1 VGKIS
6 KLAISPADL
15 ATSSPMENV
24 MIPNSSNATTTE
36 EVAHLSLLLGRL
48 LLSSGA
54 DTSHAQ
60 DAVERFAL
68 GLGYE
73 THLLITYEALLL
85 TVIGNDGFRT
95 KVGSHVPAT
104 IVNMARVEELNR
116 IVDETASGLLDATS
130 AASRLL
136 TLENGRPL
144 YSRWLIAAALGLT
157 ASSLSRLF
165 GGDWS
170 VFATVYV
177 AATLGT
183 SVRQQLGR
191 WHVHLLAI
199 PFISALV
206 SGVIGGLGMRLH
218 PGTTPALCLI
228 APGMI
233 LVPGVP
239 LINSIRDAIN
249 NNMVLSLARLS
260 FALLVVVAIALGLIA
275 ATAITGVGIPVWGPT
290 ALLPILE
297 DAVFSA
303 LTTIGYV
310 FLFNVP
316 LRFAW
321 ACVLC
326 AVCCHA
332 LRTTLMHWG
341 LDIVSGTLISSMVAG
356 LLARIFFG
364 AFQTPPTTFAF
375 PSVVALVPGSYAF
388 RAVIGGIQ
396 ILRAA
401 GNTPS
406 PVIAETISLV
416 IYTILL
422 TSAIAIGVAIALALP
437 LPNRHQKHNQDQ
449 GL

>member
-1 VGKIS
+1 M
-6 KLAISPADL
+6 
-15 ATSSPMENV
+15 TT
-24 MIPNSSNATTTE
+24 NSSNATNTE
-36 EVAHLSLLLGRL
+36 EAAHLSLELGRL
-48 LLSSGA
+48 LLASGA
-54 DTSHAQ
+54 DTAHTK

-73 THLLITYEALLL
+73 THLLVTYEALLL
-85 TVIGNDGFRT
+85 TVIGDDGFRT

-104 IVNMARVEELNR
+104 TVNMTEVEELNR
-116 IVDETASGLLDATS
+116 IVGETASGLLDTAT
-130 AASRLL
+130 AASRLMA
-136 TLENGRPL
+136 LENGKPL
-144 YSRWLIAAALGLT
+144 YPRWLIAAALGLT
-157 ASSLSRLF
+157 GACLSRLF
-165 GGDWS
+165 GGDWP
-170 VFATVYV
+170 VFATVFV
-177 AATLGT
+177 ASTLGT
-183 SVRQQLGR
+183 VVRQQLGR

-218 PGTTPALCLI
+218 PGATPALCLI

-260 FALLVVVAIALGLIA
+260 FAVLVVVAIALGLFA

-290 ALLPILE
+290 PLLPILE
-297 DAVFSA
+297 DAVVSA

-310 FLFNVP
+310 FLFNVTP
-316 LRFAW
+316 RVAW

-326 AVCCHA
+326 GVCCHA
-332 LRTTLMHWG
+332 FRTTLMHWG
-341 LDIVSGTLISSMVAG
+341 LDIVSGTFISSMVAG
-356 LLARIFFG
+356 LLAHIFSRVFL
-364 AFQTPPTTFAF
+364 APPTTFAF

-401 GNTPS
+401 GSAPS
-406 PVIAETISLV
+406 PVVAETISLV

-422 TSAIAIGVAIALALP
+422 TSAIAIGLAIALALP
-437 LPNRHQKHNQDQ
+437 LPSQHRRHNQAQ
-449 GL
+449 SS

>member
-1 VGKIS
+1 M
-6 KLAISPADL
+6 
-15 ATSSPMENV
+15 TT
-24 MIPNSSNATTTE
+24 NSSNATNTE
-36 EVAHLSLLLGRL
+36 EAAHLSLILGRL
-48 LLSSGA
+48 LLASGA
-54 DTSHAQ
+54 DTAHTQ
-60 DAVERFAL
+60 DSVERFAL

-85 TVIGNDGFRT
+85 TLIASDGFRT

-104 IVNMARVEELNR
+104 TVNMTEVEELNQ
-116 IVDETASGLLDATS
+116 IVDETASGRLDAT
-130 AASRLL
+130 AAAPRL
-136 TLENGRPL
+136 TKLENGQPL
-144 YSRWLIAAALGLT
+144 YPRWLIAAALGLT
-157 ASSLSRLF
+157 AASLSRLF
-165 GGDWS
+165 GGDWP
-170 VFATVYV
+170 VFATVFV

-183 SVRQQLGR
+183 AVRQQLGR

-199 PFISALV
+199 PFLSALV
-206 SGVIGGLGMRLH
+206 SGIIGGLGMRLH
-218 PGTTPALCLI
+218 PGATPALCLI

-260 FALLVVVAIALGLIA
+260 FALLVVVAIALGLFA

-297 DAVFSA
+297 DAAFSA

-316 LRFAW
+316 LRVAW

-326 AVCCHA
+326 GVCCHA
-332 LRTTLMHWG
+332 LRTTLMHLG

-356 LLARIFFG
+356 LLARTFSSVFR
-364 AFQTPPTTFAF
+364 TPSTTFAF

-388 RAVIGGIQ
+388 RAVIGGLQ

-401 GNTPS
+401 GNTS
-406 PVIAETISLV
+406 NPVVGETISLV

-437 LPNRHQKHNQDQ
+437 LPNGLRTHKLAQK
-449 GL
+449 L